1 LTAIFFE
8 EKLNVT
14 DQQTL
19 LPRFQRAIMVHDAD
33 YVIRDALE
41 EMHREDYS
49 QVVVRV
55 KRRLRLL
62 THDGLG
68 RLMADAWN
76 DDYVDLKH
84 PGIGDSL
91 YYELPETMVVM
102 AGDRTV
108 TEARE
113 VFARLTTPHVYAIVV
128 TDSGD
133 DRGRPL
139 GIVTPWDL
147 RSP

>member
-1 LTAIFFE
+1 M
-8 EKLNVT
+8 

-19 LPRFQRAIMVHDAD
+19 LPRFQRTIMVHDAD
-33 YVIRDALE
+33 YGIRGALK
-41 EMHREDYS
+41 EMHERDYS
-49 QVVVRV
+49 QVIVRV

-76 DDYVDLKH
+76 DDYVSVKH
-84 PGIGDSL
+84 SSIGDALS
-91 YYELPETMVVM
+91 YESPGTMVVM

-113 VFARLTTPHVYAIVV
+113 VFTRLPTAPVYAIVM

-133 DRGRPL
+133 NRGQPL
-139 GIVTPWDL
+139 GIVPPWDL
-147 RSP
+147 SSM

>member
-1 LTAIFFE
+1 M
-8 EKLNVT
+8 T

-19 LPRFQRAIMVHDAD
+19 LPRFQRAIMIHDAD

-49 QVVVRV
+49 QAVVRV
-55 KRRLRLL
+55 EGRLRLL

-68 RLMADAWN
+68 RLMVDSWN

-84 PGIGDSL
+84 PGIGDTL
-91 YYELPETMVVM
+91 RYESPGTMVVM

-113 VFARLTTPHVYAIVV
+113 VFTRLTTPPVFAIVI

-147 RSP
+147 CRP